1 MQDNT
6 ASTNNLGIN
15 PETPVALRHIAQ
27 FVSYLFHPVFL
38 PLYMMSF
45 LLYVHPFQFLGFTP
59 KMKLLVF
66 VQAFSM
72 YCFFPLV
79 TVGLLK
85 ALNFISSFKLPN
97 RKDRVIPLVA
107 CGIWYFWV
115 WYVWRNIPEY
125 PRTIVHMALGIWITA
140 SIGLFI
146 NAYMKISLH
155 GMSVGALLML
165 LLQLAFTQ
173 PIHFGWY
180 LSAGIL
186 ITGLVSTARLLA
198 SDHRP
203 AEVYVGL
210 LTGFISMFLAGFFV

>member
-1 MQDNT
+1 MEDNSV
-6 ASTNNLGIN
+6 STNSLGIN
-15 PETPVALRHIAQ
+15 PETPIALRLVAQ
-27 FVSYLFHPVFL
+27 FISYLFHPVFL
-38 PLYMMSF
+38 PLYMMGF
-45 LLYVHPFQFLGFTP
+45 FLYVHPFQFLGFTP
-59 KMKLLVF
+59 AMKLIVF

-72 YCFFPLV
+72 YTFFPLV

-85 ALNFISSFKLPN
+85 GLNFIGSLKLPN

-107 CGIWYFWV
+107 CGIWYFWI

-140 SIGLFI
+140 SVGLFI

-155 GMSVGALLML
+155 GMSVGALLL
-165 LLQLAFTQ
+165 LMVQLSITQ
-173 PIHFGWY
+173 PVHFGWY
-180 LSAGIL
+180 LTIAIL

-198 SDHRP
+198 SDHKP

-210 LTGFISMFLAGFFV
+210 LTGIISMFLAGFFV